1 MENEKKLTIEHLF
14 WYFVIFSILGLVIET
29 LYCYASTGVL
39 ESRKGL
45 IWGPL
50 CPVYGVCGTFLVYM
64 LYKLKCKSTVGIFA
78 AGVIIGS
85 ISEYFLSYALEA
97 VYGTRFWNYE
107 YLNFNINGRISLLFS
122 LYWGILSILIM
133 KIAKP
138 LIDKF
143 IARMNPKTKGAW
155 EIGIFIFLCIDC
167 VVTIWGIQ
175 TYQNRVLYNKQPEE
189 IKGPLSRIRIEI
201 ENNYFTNERMSR
213 NFPNLRVKNEKGE
226 EVWIKTL
233 LEN

>member
-64 LYKLKCKSTVGIFA
+64 LYKLKSKSTVGIFV

-85 ISEYFLSYALEA
+85 ISEYFLSYALDA

-107 YLNFNINGRISLLFS
+107 FLNFNINGRISLLFS

>member
-64 LYKLKCKSTVGIFA
+64 LYKLKCKSTVGIFV

-107 YLNFNINGRISLLFS
+107 YLNFNINGRISLLFFT
-122 LYWGILSILIM
+122 ILGYLIHINNENC
-133 KIAKP
+133 KT
-138 LIDKF
+138 IDRQ
-143 IARMNPKTKGAW
+143 IYRQNEPK
-155 EIGIFIFLCIDC
+155 
-167 VVTIWGIQ
+167 
-175 TYQNRVLYNKQPEE
+175 NKRSM
-189 IKGPLSRIRIEI
+189 G
-201 ENNYFTNERMSR
+201 NR
-213 NFPNLRVKNEKGE
+213 NFHILVYRLRCYNMGHTNIPKQGTIQQATRRNKRTIIKNKNRNR
-226 EVWIKTL
+226 K
-233 LEN
+233 

>member
-64 LYKLKCKSTVGIFA
+64 LYKLKCKSTVGIFV

-138 LIDKF
+138 SIDKF